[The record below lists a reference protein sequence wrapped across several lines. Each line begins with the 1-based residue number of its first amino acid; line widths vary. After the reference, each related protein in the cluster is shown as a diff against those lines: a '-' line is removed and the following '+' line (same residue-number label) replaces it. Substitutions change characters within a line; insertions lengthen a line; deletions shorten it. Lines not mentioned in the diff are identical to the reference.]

1 MDSAQIDSWLDW
13 ADLDLGA
20 ESPPRLA
27 EAFECL
33 EAHLASH
40 TFVVGERLSLADV
53 SLACSVNYFKQT
65 GCPPLP
71 KAIARWLST
80 CLATEAFQG
89 LVPAADATS
98 SSAPAGAVTA
108 GETSE
113 IAIEKYSSCVGGR
126 MRISNILGR
135 ADAGK
140 GLIGKEIVVCGWVR
154 TMREGGKGAF
164 YFVEL
169 NDGSSPLGMQCI
181 IGNEAQGFETL
192 KGSCGTGASLK
203 CKGEVIESQGKNQ
216 AIELRV
222 ATGGEVQLFGGVD
235 AAEYPLAKKNH
246 TLEYLRSIAHLRPRT
261 LFIGSVQ
268 RVRSALALAT
278 HQFFQSR
285 GFHYIHTPLITASD
299 CEGAGEMFQVTT
311 VLPADGKPPAMAAGK
326 VDYSKDFFGKPAFL
340 TVSGQLAVENFAC
353 ALSNVYTFGPTF
365 RAEVSHTSR
374 HLAEF
379 WMIEP
384 ELCFAD
390 LWDDMQCAEDYLKHC
405 LRHVM
410 EHNRADIEFFDKQI
424 SKGLIER
431 LEHILAAP
439 FARVSYTEAVDILIK
454 ESPKAKFEK
463 VVEWG
468 IDLGSEHERWLV
480 EKVTKLP
487 TVVYNYPKDIKAFY
501 MRLNDDNKTVQ
512 AMDVLVPYIGEV
524 IGGSAREERLDV
536 LDRRLTEMELDPKDY
551 WWYRDLRRFGTVPH
565 AGFGLGFERL
575 IMLATGVENIRD
587 VIPYPR
593 YPGHAEF

>member
-1 MDSAQIDSWLDW
+1 
-13 ADLDLGA
+13 
-20 ESPPRLA
+20 
-27 EAFECL
+27 
-33 EAHLASH
+33 
-40 TFVVGERLSLADV
+40 
-53 SLACSVNYFKQT
+53 
-65 GCPPLP
+65 
-71 KAIARWLST
+71 
-80 CLATEAFQG
+80 
-89 LVPAADATS
+89 
-98 SSAPAGAVTA
+98 
-108 GETSE
+108 
-113 IAIEKYSSCVGGR
+113 
-126 MRISNILGR
+126 
-135 ADAGK
+135 
-140 GLIGKEIVVCGWVR
+140 
-154 TMREGGKGAF
+154 
-164 YFVEL
+164 
-169 NDGSSPLGMQCI
+169 
-181 IGNEAQGFETL
+181 
-192 KGSCGTGASLK
+192 
-203 CKGEVIESQGKNQ
+203 
-216 AIELRV
+216 
-222 ATGGEVQLFGGVD
+222 
-235 AAEYPLAKKNH
+235 
-246 TLEYLRSIAHLRPRT
+246 
-261 LFIGSVQ
+261 
-268 RVRSALALAT
+268 
-278 HQFFQSR
+278 
-285 GFHYIHTPLITASD
+285 
-299 CEGAGEMFQVTT
+299 MFQVTT
-311 VLPADGKPPAMAAGK
+311 VLPADGKAPAMAAGK

-463 VVEWG
+463 AVEWG

-501 MRLNDDNKTVQ
+501 MRGNEDGKTCA
-512 AMDVLVPYIGEV
+512 AMDVLLPRIGEV
-524 IGGSAREERLDV
+524 IGGSQREERIDV
-536 LDRRLTEMELDPKDY
+536 LDQRLKELDLNPEDY
-551 WWYRDLRRFGTVPH
+551 WWYRDLRKYGSIPH

-575 IMLATGVENIRD
+575 IMLVTGVENIRD
-587 VIPYPR
+587 VIPFPR